1 MRPRRWIGAGAVIA
15 LALTLITIRSLDAP
29 LFLYPSSASL
39 PTGLYM
45 RSFETVRVGSIVAFP
60 APAIA
65 RRHQELDGS
74 QGPSTYLFIKP
85 VAAGPGDR
93 VCNDPVNGLE
103 INGVWLAPVA
113 KSDSRGR
120 SLPVW
125 HSCRLLR
132 EKEFFLFSNTVPN
145 SFDSRHYGLIEE
157 SQVQGAYRRIV
168 GSIDYGS

>member
-15 LALTLITIRSLDAP
+15 LAFTLITIRSLNAP

-39 PTGLYM
+39 PAGLYM
-45 RSFETVRVGSIVAFP
+45 RSVEPVRVGSIVAFP

-65 RRHQELDGS
+65 RRLQERDGS
-74 QGPSTYLFIKP
+74 HVPSAYLFIKP
-85 VAAGPGDR
+85 VAAGPGDQ

-113 KSDSRGR
+113 ESDSRGR
-120 SLPVW
+120 HLPVW

-132 EKEFFLFSNTVPN
+132 EREFFMFSDTVPN
-145 SFDSRHYGLIEE
+145 GFDSRYYGIINLRETLG
-157 SQVQGAYRRIV
+157 SYRLLF
-168 GSIDYGS
+168 

>member
-1 MRPRRWIGAGAVIA
+1 MRPRRWIGAGSVIA
-15 LALTLITIRSLDAP
+15 LALTLISIRSLDAP

-39 PTGLYM
+39 PAGLYV

-65 RRHQELDGS
+65 RYHQERDGS
-74 QGPSTYLFIKP
+74 QVPSGYLFIKP

-103 INGVWLAPVA
+103 INGVWLAPVS

-125 HSCRLLR
+125 RSCRLLR
-132 EKEFFLFSNTVPN
+132 EKEFFLFSDTVPN
-145 SFDSRHYGLIEE
+145 SFDSRYYGT
-157 SQVQGAYRRIV
+157 VQDQHIRASYRRI
-168 GSIDYGS
+168 S

>member
-1 MRPRRWIGAGAVIA
+1 MKRKRWIGAAAVIA

-39 PTGLYM
+39 PAGLYM

-65 RRHQELDGS
+65 RRYQERDGS
-74 QGPSTYLFIKP
+74 QLPSAYLFIKP
-85 VAAGPGDR
+85 VAAGPGDQA
-93 VCNDPVNGLE
+93 CNDPVNGLE

-113 KSDSRGR
+113 MSDSRGR

-125 HSCRLLR
+125 RSCRLLR
-132 EKEFFLFSNTVPN
+132 DREFFLFSNTVPN
-145 SFDSRHYGLIEE
+145 SLDSRYFGTLQADRILGH
-157 SQVQGAYRRIV
+157 YRRIF
-168 GSIDYGS
+168 